1 MVIPVLT
8 DSGWRNIVRRTPEGC
23 VLSLTGEGGSQS
35 TIPDWSGQGN
45 NGAIAGATWVK
56 LPSGLRVLSFD
67 GVDDQI
73 NCGDAAVFN
82 ITAAL
87 TLMSW
92 IYMDGDGTDDD
103 ENIISKMAGPGNGAY
118 WFFVRQS
125 TAKLGFSYY
134 DTTYRDH
141 WSTANISTGTW
152 VHVAATYDSTN
163 VLLYI
168 NGALDSTQAKLGTG
182 VVTSTAQ
189 VIIGGWNLTAT
200 QDWKGKI
207 ALPRIMNVA
216 LPGSYCASVFNDER
230 SLFKV

>member
-103 ENIISKMAGPGNGAY
+103 ENIISKSGPIGIRPY
-118 WFFVRQS
+118 WLFVRQS
-125 TAKLGFSYY
+125 TAKLAFSYY
-134 DTTYRDH
+134 DTGWRDH
-141 WSTANISTGTW
+141 FSTGNISTGTW
-152 VHVAATYDSTN
+152 VLVAGVYDSTN
-163 VLLYI
+163 VMLYI

-182 VVTSTAQ
+182 IGTSTADV
-189 VIIGGWNLTAT
+189 VIGAWS
-200 QDWKGKI
+200 DPSSYWKGKI